1 MHGADLDA
9 LAAAQ
14 AVRLLHEEVVLLA
27 QHGNGVDALDGG
39 DVQVVLRNAHHGAA
53 GEDLVGVLGVATGV
67 DQVVEAGA
75 DGNQQVLRLHKDVAG
90 HGDDSLDEWHSV
102 VHHIVD
108 GAGGR
113 SVEYRAAHRGG
124 QTAGGNF
131 PAGDGV
137 DQLLFSALRVLG
149 RQHIQ
154 YDTVQLVL
162 LQRLNGFWLVVLDG
176 NVSLCQAEDLHDDLQ
191 ALHQLR
197 RMLPAQPVVSRYVRL
212 ALAGVDDD
220 GIHLADAAGE
230 LDVGGE
236 SRTAHADDAAL
247 PDNADQ
253 LFRAE
258 CVHLFLR
265 AGLDV
270 LTQGIQMVILDHH
283 THHGGTAG
291 VGAHF
296 HSLDLTGDGSVDRH
310 TQSLIIADL
319 LTHGHRV
326 TLLHEGV
333 AGGAD
338 MLGHGDH
345 NDIRLGENLSLLV
358 AGIPLIFFGMDPAE
372 KRKRHI
378 TSPLSNFAAHT
389 ALYAPYSTSS
399 GAICPQ

>member
-1 MHGADLDA
+1 
-9 LAAAQ
+9 
-14 AVRLLHEEVVLLA
+14 
-27 QHGNGVDALDGG
+27 
-39 DVQVVLRNAHHGAA
+39 
-53 GEDLVGVLGVATGV
+53 
-67 DQVVEAGA
+67 
-75 DGNQQVLRLHKDVAG
+75 
-90 HGDDSLDEWHSV
+90 
-102 VHHIVD
+102 
-108 GAGGR
+108 
-113 SVEYRAAHRGG
+113 
-124 QTAGGNF
+124 
-131 PAGDGV
+131 
-137 DQLLFSALRVLG
+137 
-149 RQHIQ
+149 
-154 YDTVQLVL
+154 
-162 LQRLNGFWLVVLDG
+162 
-176 NVSLCQAEDLHDDLQ
+176 
-191 ALHQLR
+191 
-197 RMLPAQPVVSRYVRL
+197 MLPAQPVVSRYVRL
-212 ALAGVDDD
+212 ALTRVDDD

-258 CVHLFLR
+258 CVHLFLG

-296 HSLDLTGDGSVDRH
+296 HSLDRTGDGSVDRH
-310 TQSLIIADL
+310 TQSLIITDL

-389 ALYAPYSTSS
+389 ALYAPYFTSS
-399 GAICPQ
+399 GAICPQRICHFKQKICIKLQLYRYK